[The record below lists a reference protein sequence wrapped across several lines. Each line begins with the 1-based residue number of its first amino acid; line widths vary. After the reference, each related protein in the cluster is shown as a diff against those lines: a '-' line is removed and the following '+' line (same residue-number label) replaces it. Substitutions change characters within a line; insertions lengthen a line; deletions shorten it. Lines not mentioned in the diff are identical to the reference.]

1 MDASSIALGAVPSQ
15 PVEGYLDHPIAF
27 SSKKLSTT
35 EHNYT
40 TMELEGLAMVY
51 ALQNFK
57 HYILGSNFNMY
68 MDHSVLRYLV
78 NKPVFGG
85 TICIWFLLF
94 KEYDF

>member
-40 TMELEGLAMVY
+40 TMELEGLAMMY
-51 ALQNFK
+51 ALQNLK
-57 HYILGSNFNMY
+57 H
-68 MDHSVLRYLV
+68 
-78 NKPVFGG
+78 
-85 TICIWFLLF
+85 
-94 KEYDF
+94 